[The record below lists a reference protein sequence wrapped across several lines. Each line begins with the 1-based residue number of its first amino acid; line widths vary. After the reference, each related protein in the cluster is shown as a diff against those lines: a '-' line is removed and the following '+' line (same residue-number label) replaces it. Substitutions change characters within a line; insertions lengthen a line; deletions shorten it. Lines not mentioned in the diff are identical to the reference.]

1 MVRVFSSMLLWS
13 FFTVMPGM
21 LVLIS
26 PSKHFWGQVLGFSLS
41 HNSWVVYQNVNLSL
55 LMLFD
60 HVVQTFSFEPIL
72 GEVLKPV
79 VQWMVWQPLHL
90 FSMGEKLCLS
100 SALKRLNSGCFFH
113 YCNWST
119 FHGSEDC
126 S

>member
-1 MVRVFSSMLLWS
+1 MCR
-13 FFTVMPGM
+13 
-21 LVLIS
+21 
-26 PSKHFWGQVLGFSLS
+26 
-41 HNSWVVYQNVNLSL
+41 NVSLSL

-60 HVVQTFSFEPIL
+60 QVVHAFSFEPIL

-79 VQWMVWQPLHL
+79 VQPHL

-113 YCNWST
+113 HCNWST